1 MKEHIKSRLFERD
14 MLVEYV
20 SKTKALEIMQNQ
32 IAELEK
38 NIDALDEDI
47 EELEDSGLD
56 RTVEILCKTRNS
68 LNLERLELEI
78 HICKLRLWLAEF
90 ERDMLIEYVSKAKA
104 LEVMQTQIVDL
115 ENLIEAFDKDIEE
128 LDGAGLNRTVE
139 ILCKTRNSLNL
150 ERLELEIHICK
161 LRLWLAE
168 FELERQLAR

>member
-1 MKEHIKSRLFERD
+1 MKDYMGRRTMKD
-14 MLVEYV
+14 MFVEYV
-20 SKTKALEIMQNQ
+20 SKVKALEVTQNR

-90 ERDMLIEYVSKAKA
+90 EKARQ
-104 LEVMQTQIVDL
+104 M
-115 ENLIEAFDKDIEE
+115 
-128 LDGAGLNRTVE
+128 
-139 ILCKTRNSLNL
+139 TR
-150 ERLELEIHICK
+150 
-161 LRLWLAE
+161 
-168 FELERQLAR
+168 

>member
-1 MKEHIKSRLFERD
+1 MKEYMKRRLSERD

-20 SKTKALEIMQNQ
+20 SKAKALEVMQSQ

-90 ERDMLIEYVSKAKA
+90 EKA
-104 LEVMQTQIVDL
+104 
-115 ENLIEAFDKDIEE
+115 
-128 LDGAGLNRTVE
+128 
-139 ILCKTRNSLNL
+139 
-150 ERLELEIHICK
+150 
-161 LRLWLAE
+161 
-168 FELERQLAR
+168 RQLAQ

>member
-1 MKEHIKSRLFERD
+1 MKEYMKRRLSERD

-20 SKTKALEIMQNQ
+20 SKAKALEIMQDR

-78 HICKLRLWLAEF
+78 HVCKLRLWLAEF
-90 ERDMLIEYVSKAKA
+90 EKAEQ
-104 LEVMQTQIVDL
+104 L
-115 ENLIEAFDKDIEE
+115 
-128 LDGAGLNRTVE
+128 
-139 ILCKTRNSLNL
+139 TR
-150 ERLELEIHICK
+150 
-161 LRLWLAE
+161 
-168 FELERQLAR
+168 